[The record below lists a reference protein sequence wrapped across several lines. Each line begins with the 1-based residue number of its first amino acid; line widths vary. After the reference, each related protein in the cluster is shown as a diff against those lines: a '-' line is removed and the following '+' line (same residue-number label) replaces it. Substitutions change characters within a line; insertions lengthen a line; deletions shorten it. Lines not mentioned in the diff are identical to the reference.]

1 MLKVCF
7 NVYGKRMVIILT
19 AKRVLGFDN
28 VSYTKSGFPVST
40 ALVIVAITD
49 KTDIQPIMSS

>member
-1 MLKVCF
+1 
-7 NVYGKRMVIILT
+7 MVIILT
-19 AKRVLGFDN
+19 VKRASGFDS

-49 KTDIQPIMSS
+49 KTDIQPTMSS